1 MVWAK
6 VMPSAE
12 AADTWPLETL
22 WRPARMISEE
32 YAASNRG
39 KPTSTEAK
47 RVSVLGPSPSTVRK
61 SWGTMRK
68 NQSSTITS
76 GTERNRL
83 TYPAAKTAS
92 GFSGESRIIASS
104 VPQTM
109 PAATATKVNSSE
121 STIPFQRNGSAPGI
135 ELQSISY
142 IAAPFRLAIGGA
154 DEPWNAGVLLHL
166 PHDQHDR
173 NVDDQIEDRDRDER
187 FVGLRSVVDELAPL
201 CSQLE
206 QADGRADRRVF
217 EGIEH
222 FGSERRH
229 DEPTGHRQEH
239 VTVGLGKCEPQRQ
252 GGVLLTARER
262 VDARAHLLADAAR
275 CGTSRRRWR
284 RWPAAGGWAPCAG
297 RPSRCPARARGPTRL
312 PTGAASSAARRGA
325 TPERWSP
332 QWGRTARTPANS
344 SGIPCRGSVAALVD
358 GLVVRAPEQS
368 LHLVAHGEVEV
379 QPLRR
384 DRMAEPLV
392 VDLRHLARGLQPGAG
407 GVDQRLEPRIVPAP

>member
-262 VDARAHLLADAAR
+262 VDAGAHLLADARAGEQRQADHRSEELLQHRIELLEALPAR
-275 CGTSRRRWR
+275 EQLRHHGGPDEELRQERHVAERLDVDGGDGPQR
-284 RWPAAGGWAPCAG
+284 AAGH
-297 RPSRCPARARGPTRL
+297 RAQD
-312 PTGAASSAARRGA
+312 AHRGA
-325 TPERWSP
+325 QREREDPRDCRQEQRHP
-332 QWGRTARTPANS
+332 QPGEEPPQKGGLP
-344 SGIPCRGSVAALVD
+344 SGD
-358 GLVVRAPEQS
+358 GLREHQPIPVVS
-368 LHLVAHGEVEV
+368 H
-379 QPLRR
+379 
-384 DRMAEPLV
+384 
-392 VDLRHLARGLQPGAG
+392 AG
-407 GVDQRLEPRIVPAP
+407 GRSPP